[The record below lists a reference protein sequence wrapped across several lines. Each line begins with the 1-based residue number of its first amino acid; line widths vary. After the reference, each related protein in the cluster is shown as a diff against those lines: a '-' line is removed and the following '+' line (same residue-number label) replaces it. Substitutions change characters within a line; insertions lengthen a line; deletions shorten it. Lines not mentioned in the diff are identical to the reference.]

1 MSATLHIHKTHRPH
15 TSGLETVP
23 VDGDTI
29 GDCLNELVTR
39 FPEMKAALFD
49 GKGKLKNQIEIYL
62 NSESAYPDELR
73 KKVNA
78 GDEIYITVMLAGG

>member
-1 MSATLHIHKTHRPH
+1 MRT
-15 TSGLETVP
+15 
-23 VDGDTI
+23 
-29 GDCLNELVTR
+29 
-39 FPEMKAALFD
+39 ALFD